1 MNNTNFPLT
10 AARMRAKNSMNTGML
25 FEKLSNETR

>member
-10 AARMRAKNSMNTGML
+10 AARMRAENSMNTGML
-25 FEKLSNETR
+25 FEKSLNETR

>member
-10 AARMRAKNSMNTGML
+10 SARMRAENFMNTGML
-25 FEKLSNETR
+25 FEKSVNETI